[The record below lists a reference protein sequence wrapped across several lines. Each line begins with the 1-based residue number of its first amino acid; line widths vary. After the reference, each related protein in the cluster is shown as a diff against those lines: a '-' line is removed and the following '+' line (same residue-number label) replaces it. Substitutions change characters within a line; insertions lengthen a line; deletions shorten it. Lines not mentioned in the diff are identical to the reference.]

1 MKKHLF
7 SLRKSLLS
15 EKKAKK
21 EIKNIKNY
29 FIIFLYILF
38 NLIKKFIKYNYLKTK
53 KLILII

>member
-38 NLIKKFIKYNYLKTK
+38 NLIKKFIK
-53 KLILII
+53 